1 MADKKKEVKKEATKI
16 PDSMKHYLDR
26 EDWNEARIL
35 AYLKSLEASKE

>member
-26 EDWNEARIL
+26 PHWNEARIL
-35 AYLKSLEASKE
+35 KYLKAQEALEE